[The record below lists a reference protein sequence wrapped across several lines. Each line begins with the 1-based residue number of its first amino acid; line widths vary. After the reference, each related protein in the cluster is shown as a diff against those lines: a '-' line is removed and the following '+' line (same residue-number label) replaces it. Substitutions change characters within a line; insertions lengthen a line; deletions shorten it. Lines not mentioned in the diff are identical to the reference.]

1 MKILPIACEEKKD
14 EKASQFKIYCSN
26 NQEILIFYRIKT
38 GMKKYFMQK
47 FSFKG
52 VEKKC
57 Y

>member
-47 FSFKG
+47 LSFKG

>member
-14 EKASQFKIYCSN
+14 KKASQFKIYCSK

-38 GMKKYFMQK
+38 AMKKYFIQK

>member
-14 EKASQFKIYCSN
+14 KKASQFKIYCSN

-38 GMKKYFMQK
+38 GMKKYFIQK